1 MTLDNITPLPVL
13 LPLTM
18 AAALVALEKMPR
30 NKWLLDLLSMATTLA
45 VLSFDLLLFTR
56 SFSRTIVYWF
66 GGWRPMNGFPVGI
79 AFSVDPAGAG
89 FAALAALL
97 AAAGLLFSWHYFRAV
112 GTFYHSLMLLF
123 LASMQGFALTGD
135 LFNMFVYFELM
146 GVAAYALTG
155 YKIEDTGP
163 LEGALNFSVM
173 NSIGAFFVLFGIGL
187 VYARTGGLNL
197 AWAGEYLQRHG
208 ADRTLVVAFML
219 LVIGFLVK
227 GAIVPFHFWLPD
239 AHAVAPTPASM
250 LFSGV
255 MVELGLYAIARIY
268 WTVFSSSLEI
278 LPLRDLLLCV
288 GVATAL
294 LGAFMAC
301 LQRHMKRLLAY
312 STVSHSGMIL
322 SGIALLDRGGLAGTL
337 LYIASHGL
345 IKGGLFIGTGI
356 VLYHYSS
363 IDEEKLRGKGRKL
376 WLTGPLFCISG
387 LALAGLPPFG
397 TCTGKA
403 MLERSAEGLGYGWIS
418 PILMICS
425 ALTGGAVLRAGG
437 SVFFGLGTPNF
448 ISDSAP
454 TAGDREPPETAP
466 GSPKTPVMMWSPFLL
481 LLLLSLAAGLFP
493 QGAER
498 AASAASR
505 FTDAAGYREVVLR
518 AQWRAAAALSPTGAG
533 EWKSGAAS
541 ALLAVLVACA
551 FLFGAPLPASLL
563 KLIKRLVKPVL
574 GLFRSIHS
582 GYIGDYVTWLMIG
595 SSVLLLVAILL

>member
-1 MTLDNITPLPVL
+1 VTVEIMTPLPVL
-13 LPLTM
+13 LPLAM
-18 AAALVALEKMPR
+18 AALLVALESMPR
-30 NKWLLDLLSMATTLA
+30 NKWLLDILAMATTLA
-45 VLSFDLLLFTR
+45 VLCLDLVLLVR
-56 SFSRTIVYWF
+56 SFTGTIVYWF
-66 GGWRPMNGFPVGI
+66 GGWRPMAGFPVGI

-97 AAAGLLFSWHYFRAV
+97 TAAGLLFSWHYFRSI

-123 LASMQGFALTGD
+123 LASMQGFSLTGD

-197 AWAGEYLQRHG
+197 AWAGDYLQLHR
-208 ADRTLVVAFML
+208 ADRPLVIAFML

-255 MVELGLYAIARIY
+255 MVELGLYAVARIY
-268 WTVFSSSLEI
+268 WTVFSSSVEI
-278 LPLRDLLLCV
+278 LPLRELLL
-288 GVATAL
+288 GIGAATAVI
-294 LGAFMAC
+294 GAFMAC
-301 LQRHMKRLLAY
+301 IQRHMKRLLAY
-312 STVSHSGMIL
+312 STVSHSGMML
-322 SGIALLDRGGLAGTL
+322 AGIALLDARGLAGTL

-345 IKGGLFIGTGI
+345 VKAGLFIGTGI

-363 IDEEKLRGKGRKL
+363 VDEEKLRGKGRAL
-376 WLTGPLFCISG
+376 WLTGPLFCIAA

-397 TCTGKA
+397 TCVGKA
-403 MLERSAEGLGYGWIS
+403 IIEKSAQALHYGWIS
-418 PILMICS
+418 PLFLICS

-448 ISDSAP
+448 MSESAP
-454 TAGDREPPETAP
+454 TAGDREPPETSA
-466 GSPKTPVMMWSPFLL
+466 GSAKTPVMMWLPLL
-481 LLLLSLAAGLFP
+481 LVLGLSLAAGALP
-493 QGAER
+493 QVSER
-498 AASAASR
+498 AAAAASR
-505 FTDAAGYREVVLR
+505 FTDAAGYRDAVLR
-518 AQWRAAAALSPTGAG
+518 SLPQTAPELSPEGYG
-533 EWKSGAAS
+533 EWHSGALG
-541 ALLAVLVACA
+541 ALLAVAVACA
-551 FLFGAPLPASLL
+551 FLFSAPLPAPVL
-563 KLIKRLVKPVL
+563 KGVKRVLKPVMS
-574 GLFRSIHS
+574 LFRVIHS
-582 GYIGDYVTWLMIG
+582 GYIGDYVTWFMIG
-595 SSVLLLVAILL
+595 AALLLLVASAL